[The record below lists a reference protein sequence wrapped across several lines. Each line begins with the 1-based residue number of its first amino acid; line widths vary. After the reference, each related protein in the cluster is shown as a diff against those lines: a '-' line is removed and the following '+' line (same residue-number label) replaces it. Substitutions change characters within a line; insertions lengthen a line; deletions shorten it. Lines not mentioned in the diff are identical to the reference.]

1 MASMG
6 YTQNEVQEIA
16 KRDHKKLSKKFILS
30 KYHKLFYHNL
40 CYLWFSILYNILL
53 LKQVIGLYPA
63 ETAMLGT
70 TWGFCSPDPQLFLFG
85 HCTAA
90 LNLNLEIQD
99 LAELENAQVKTA
111 AMLRGSHFISLV
123 LREYQQKTLV
133 VLRKFWPLRDCQQL
147 TSIMLN
153 KFCLLSQTPNPLFLT
168 DNTKIDG
175 IPTKIK
181 WKIHDLFTHCISSF
195 EGTSNKNL
203 YEKSPDFLFLV
214 VFISFYW

>member
-6 YTQNEVQEIA
+6 YTQNEVQEIT

-85 HCTAA
+85 HCTAV

-123 LREYQQKTLV
+123 LRE
-133 VLRKFWPLRDCQQL
+133 
-147 TSIMLN
+147 
-153 KFCLLSQTPNPLFLT
+153 FLT

>member
-6 YTQNEVQEIA
+6 YTQNEVQEIT

-40 CYLWFSILYNILL
+40 CYLRFSILYNILL

-85 HCTAA
+85 HCTAV

-99 LAELENAQVKTA
+99 LAELENAQVKT
-111 AMLRGSHFISLV
+111 MQCWGDLTLFLWYLGSIN
-123 LREYQQKTLV
+123 KTLV